1 MTDNL
6 DLLLDST
13 LDDLEDL
20 PSFQPF
26 PVGAHK
32 VLASFGMK
40 DINGKSAVTLDF
52 TLIETLE
59 LADASITPELE
70 DGTPNPNFPKAGDT
84 SNAMFILD
92 NEYGRGNLK
101 KCALPFGAALEL
113 SSVREI
119 IEGVKEVECIL
130 LSGLRKDKND
140 PDKFYLDVKEI
151 QVV

>member
-1 MTDNL
+1 MSDTNMN
-6 DLLLDST
+6 DLLDIT

-32 VLASFGMK
+32 VSASFGMK
-40 DINGKSAVTLDF
+40 DIKGKQAVTLDF
-52 TLIETLE
+52 TLIETIE
-59 LADASITPELE
+59 LADTTVDA
-70 DGTPNPNFPKAGDT
+70 DDFPKAGDT
-84 SNAMFILD
+84 SNTMFMLD

-113 SSVREI
+113 SSIRDI
-119 IEGVKEVECIL
+119 IEGVKEVECIVL
-130 LSGLRKDKND
+130 TGLRKDKTD

-151 QVV
+151 QVL

>member
-1 MTDNL
+1 MSELDN
-6 DLLLDST
+6 LLDST

-52 TLIETLE
+52 VLIETLE
-59 LADASITPELE
+59 LSDASVAEE
-70 DGTPNPNFPKAGDT
+70 DFPKAGDT
-84 SNAMFILD
+84 ANTMFMLD

-101 KCALPFGAALEL
+101 KCAMPFGAALEL
-113 SSVREI
+113 SSIRDIV
-119 IEGVKEVECIL
+119 EGVKDVECIL